1 VTSVESSISVN
12 IFFGDHGESNY
23 IAKLISSKWESFT
36 YWLLNI
42 LEQNSDI
49 LTNDI
54 LPELHEIIRVFI
66 KYQFKE
72 SATES
77 QVECLVKKILEHY
90 DLEELPPFSGTKRK
104 NPKRLK
110 IRGLLFRDK

>member
-1 VTSVESSISVN
+1 MEP
-12 IFFGDHGESNY
+12 F
-23 IAKLISSKWESFT
+23 L

-49 LTNDI
+49 VETEI
-54 LPELHEIIRVFI
+54 LPELEDIMRVFL

-72 SATES
+72 NSTDEQIQFIVERILQHYHITERPLF
-77 QVECLVKKILEHY
+77 Q
-90 DLEELPPFSGTKRK
+90 GQKRK

-110 IRGLLFRDK
+110 IRGLLFRDDRTN